1 MAHDVF
7 ISYGRE
13 DAALMQQ
20 VEKALLDAG
29 LTIWT
34 DRGIA
39 PGSPS
44 WKTAIEQAIL
54 DARCIVVLF
63 SPDSSESRWVRAEL
77 DYADAQSKPIYP
89 LLVRGDAA
97 NAVPFGFTTYQWIDV
112 RDPSRLESGLAQL
125 IAALKGINAVPAH
138 HSSEPAPTTRKTN
151 RLGLWLTLL
160 ATLVT
165 LGLVGTLIYTNGRP
179 PTTTPATATIQA
191 TEVDRPTLGSNVL
204 PTMPPFDLP
213 QNFQKIE
220 GEKTLFAVPSSWTN
234 DVDPALIIET
244 LMGVTNQSAAKSELM
259 QTIMDG
265 LDVYAVHL
273 LKLQGV
279 VVSVENVGFPI
290 SYEAL
295 ARRQPEMFRSYDP
308 NGTFTSAGFIEMPA
322 GRMLYAKGDVSDNTT
337 FVNDYVLIRGTTLYH
352 ILFSGRLVDRENI
365 EAIGEQ
371 IARSFRVKA

>member
-34 DRGIA
+34 DKGIA

-44 WKTAIEQAIL
+44 WKAAIEQAIL
-54 DARCIVVLF
+54 DTRCIVVLF

-77 DYADAQSKPIYP
+77 DYADAQGKPIYP
-89 LLVRGDAA
+89 LLVRGDAS
-97 NAVPFGFTTYQWIDV
+97 NAVPFGFTTYQWIDI
-112 RDPSRLESGLAQL
+112 RDPSRLQAGLAQL
-125 IAALKGINAVPAH
+125 IAALKGTTAVPAH
-138 HSSEPAPTTRKTN
+138 HSSVPTPVSRKPF
-151 RLGLWLTLL
+151 RGWLPLL
-160 ATLVT
+160 AFVLIAGVIG
-165 LGLVGTLIYTNGRP
+165 GLIFINRRP
-179 PTTTPATATIQA
+179 PTTAPATATIQA
-191 TEVDRPTLGSNVL
+191 TEVERPTPGSSVL
-204 PTMPPFDLP
+204 PMPPFELP
-213 QNFQKIE
+213 ENYRKIE
-220 GEKTLFAVPSSWTN
+220 GEKTIIAIPSSWTN
-234 DVDPALIIET
+234 DVDPALILDT
-244 LMGVTNQSAAKSELM
+244 LMNVTDQSADKSELM
-259 QTIMDG
+259 ETIRNG

-279 VVSVENVGFPI
+279 AVTIENVSFPL

-295 ARRQPEMFRSYDP
+295 ALRQPEMFKSYDP
-308 NGTFTSAGFIEMPA
+308 NGTFTSAGFIEMPS

-352 ILFSGRLVDRENI
+352 ILFSGPIVDRENI

-371 IARSFRVKA
+371 IARSFRIKE